1 MSLFNHQ
8 KNNHKNSHCEK
19 SNREKLNA
27 VPVDVDLSELE
38 RDSRYRVFSGGV
50 NVFVTVVLVLFAVF
64 QLYASL
70 SGRLPQ
76 QILRYGHLGFAVG
89 LAFILYPTTKKSSRR
104 RINPLDIFFA
114 AAFLAVIAYF
124 IANFKAL
131 QLRAGDYT
139 MLDTVMAGIGLSLV
153 LLACWRVVGPPIVII
168 ALCFILYGLMG
179 SRGLIRIEMPGFLA
193 QRGYLLPRILT
204 HLFITTEGVIGNP
217 IGVCS
222 TYIFLFI
229 LFGAFLEKTGI
240 GQFFIDLAN
249 ALAGWAVGGPAKVA
263 VLSSALQGTVS
274 GSSVANTVSTG
285 SFTIPLMKSLG
296 YEPEFAGAVEAAA
309 STGGQIMPP
318 VMGSAAFLIAESVG
332 VPYPQLMLTA
342 LIPALLYF
350 AGIWIMVDFEA
361 RRKGLEGLP
370 REELPPAKP
379 LLLQKGHLVLPLCA
393 IIYFMLSGFT
403 ITRSALWGVLI
414 AAVVPFLRRSTW
426 VSPRQVLAAL
436 PLAARNVV
444 SVATACAT
452 AGIIVGMVTLTGL
465 GQRIGAGMFQ
475 VVGGNVFLGL
485 GCAMITSL
493 VLGMGVSTTSNYI
506 ITSTVAAPILI
517 QLGIPLLAA
526 HMFCFYFGIIAD
538 ITPPVALAAYAGSA
552 IAKGNPFKTGVNASK
567 LAIAAFLVPYMF
579 ALNPK
584 LIMIGGTFAE
594 ALPMILTALVGL
606 FGIGGGLIGYLNAP
620 IKSYW
625 RLLLIA
631 GGLGL
636 LIPGT
641 TSDLV
646 GVVLILAVYFF
657 HLRRRKGA

>member
-1 MSLFNHQ
+1 MSLFNRKKMNEIPQ
-8 KNNHKNSHCEK
+8 
-19 SNREKLNA
+19 
-27 VPVDVDLSELE
+27 DIDLSEIE
-38 RDSRYRVFSGGV
+38 RDSRYRVFSGGMK
-50 NVFVTVVLVLFAVF
+50 VFLTAVLTCFALF

-70 SGRLPQ
+70 SGRVPQ
-76 QILRYGHLGFAVG
+76 QILRWGHLGFAIS
-89 LAFILYPTTKKSSRR
+89 LAFIIYPTTKKSSRKK
-104 RINPLDIFFA
+104 INPLDVLFA
-114 AAFLAVIAYF
+114 LLFISVIAYF
-124 IANFKAL
+124 IINFKPL
-131 QLRAGDYT
+131 QLRAGEYT
-139 MLDTVMAGIGLSLV
+139 LLDTVMAGMGIVLV

-179 SRGLIRIEMPGFLA
+179 ARGLIRVQMPGFLA
-193 QRGYLLPRILT
+193 QRGYHLSRVIT

-217 IGVCS
+217 VGVCS

-229 LFGAFLEKTGI
+229 LFGACLEKTGI

-249 ALAGWAVGGPAKVA
+249 ALAGRAVGGPAKVA

-332 VPYPQLMLTA
+332 VPYSRLMLVA

-350 AGIWIMVDFEA
+350 SGIWIMVDFEA
-361 RRKGLEGLP
+361 RRKGLRGLP
-370 REELPPAKP
+370 REKLPPAKP
-379 LLLQKGHLVLPLCA
+379 LILQKGHLVLPLAA

-414 AAVVPFLRRSTW
+414 AAMVPFLRKGTW
-426 VSPRQVLAAL
+426 VSPKQILQAL
-436 PLAARNVV
+436 PLAARNIV
-444 SVATACAT
+444 SVATACST

-465 GQRIGAGMFQ
+465 GQRIGGGMFQ
-475 VVGGNVFLGL
+475 VVGGNVYLGL
-485 GCAMITSL
+485 ACAMVTSL

-517 QLGIPLLAA
+517 HLGIPLLAA

-552 IAKGNPFKTGVNASK
+552 IAKGNPFRTGVNASK

-584 LIMIGGTFAE
+584 LIMIGGTFLE
-594 ALPMILTALVGL
+594 ALPMILTALIGL
-606 FGIGGGLIGYLNAP
+606 FGIGAGLIGYINKP
-620 IKSYW
+620 VKSYW
-625 RLLLIA
+625 RLLMIA

-636 LIPGT
+636 LIPGIA
-641 TSDLV
+641 SDLA
-646 GVVLILAVYFF
+646 GVALILAVYFF
-657 HLRRRKGA
+657 NLRKE

>member
-1 MSLFNHQ
+1 MSFLSR
-8 KNNHKNSHCEK
+8 K
-19 SNREKLNA
+19 KLNE
-27 VPVDVDLSELE
+27 VPQDVDLSELE
-38 RDSRYRVFSGGV
+38 RDSRYRVFSGGMKI
-50 NVFVTVVLVLFAVF
+50 FLTVVLTCFALF

-76 QILRYGHLGFAVG
+76 QILRYGHLGFAIS
-89 LAFILYPTTKKSSRR
+89 LAFIIYPTTKKSSRR
-104 RINPLDIFFA
+104 RVNPLDVLFA
-114 AAFLAVIAYF
+114 LAFLTVIGYF
-124 IANFKAL
+124 IGNFKAL
-131 QLRAGDYT
+131 QLRAGEYT
-139 MLDTVMAGIGLSLV
+139 TLDTVMAGLGVFLV

-168 ALCFILYGLMG
+168 ASCFMLYGLMG
-179 SRGLIRIEMPGFLA
+179 ARGLFAVQMPGFLA
-193 QRGYLLPRILT
+193 QRGYQLPRILT
-204 HLFITTEGVIGNP
+204 HLFVTTEGVIGNP

-229 LFGAFLEKTGI
+229 LFGSCLEKTGI

-332 VPYPQLMLTA
+332 IPYSQLMLVA

-350 AGIWIMVDFEA
+350 SGIWIMVDFEA
-361 RRKGLEGLP
+361 RRKGLKGLP
-370 REELPPAKP
+370 REKLPPAKP
-379 LLLQKGHLVLPLCA
+379 LLLQKGHLVLPLAA

-403 ITRSALWGVLI
+403 ITRSALWGIAI
-414 AAVVPFLRRSTW
+414 AALVPFLKKSTW
-426 VSPRQVLAAL
+426 VSPKQILEAL
-436 PLAARNVV
+436 PLAARNIV
-444 SVATACAT
+444 SVATACST

-465 GQRIGAGMFQ
+465 GQRIGGGMFQ

-485 GCAMITSL
+485 MCAMITSL

-517 QLGIPLLAA
+517 HLGIPLLAA

-552 IAKGNPFKTGVNASK
+552 IAKGNPFRTGVNASK

-584 LIMIGGTFAE
+584 LIMIDGTFLE

-606 FGIGGGLIGYLNAP
+606 FGIGGGLIGYINAP
-620 IKSYW
+620 IGSYW
-625 RLLLIA
+625 RLLMIA

-636 LIPGT
+636 LIPGM
-641 TSDLV
+641 TSDLIGAAV
-646 GVVLILAVYFF
+646 ILTVYFF
-657 HLRRRKGA
+657 TRRKKAGE

>member
-1 MSLFNHQ
+1 MSFLSR
-8 KNNHKNSHCEK
+8 K
-19 SNREKLNA
+19 KLNE
-27 VPVDVDLSELE
+27 VPQNVDLSELE
-38 RDSRYRVFSGGV
+38 RDSRYRIFSGGMK
-50 NVFVTVVLVLFAVF
+50 VFLTVVLTCFALF

-76 QILRYGHLGFAVG
+76 QILRYGHLGFAIS
-89 LAFILYPTTKKSSRR
+89 LAFIIYPTTKKSSRR
-104 RINPLDIFFA
+104 RINPLDVIFA
-114 AAFLAVIAYF
+114 LTFLTVIMYF
-124 IANFKAL
+124 IGNFKAL
-131 QLRAGDYT
+131 QLRAGEYT
-139 MLDTVMAGIGLSLV
+139 TLDTVMAGLGVFLV

-168 ALCFILYGLMG
+168 ASCFMLYGLMG
-179 SRGLIRIEMPGFLA
+179 ARGFFAVQMPGFLA
-193 QRGYLLPRILT
+193 QRGYQLPRIIT

-229 LFGAFLEKTGI
+229 LFGSCLEKTGI

-332 VPYPQLMLTA
+332 IPYSQLMLVA

-350 AGIWIMVDFEA
+350 SGIWIMVDFEA
-361 RRKGLEGLP
+361 RRKGLKGLP
-370 REELPPAKP
+370 REKLPPAKP
-379 LLLQKGHLVLPLCA
+379 LLLQKGHLVLPLAA

-403 ITRSALWGVLI
+403 ITRSALWGIMI
-414 AAVVPFLRRSTW
+414 AALVPFLKKSTW
-426 VSPRQVLAAL
+426 VSPKQILEAL
-436 PLAARNVV
+436 PLAARNIV

-465 GQRIGAGMFQ
+465 GQRIGGGMFQ

-485 GCAMITSL
+485 MCAMITSL

-517 QLGIPLLAA
+517 HLGIPLLAA

-552 IAKGNPFKTGVNASK
+552 IAKGNPFRTGVNASK

-579 ALNPK
+579 ALDPK
-584 LIMIGGTFAE
+584 LIMIDGTFLE
-594 ALPMILTALVGL
+594 ALPMIATALVGL
-606 FGIGGGLIGYLNAP
+606 FGIGGGLIGYINAP
-620 IKSYW
+620 IESYR
-625 RLLLIA
+625 RLLMIA

-641 TSDLV
+641 ISDLIGAAV
-646 GVVLILAVYFF
+646 ILAVYFF
-657 HLRRRKGA
+657 TRRKKAGE

>member
-1 MSLFNHQ
+1 MSFLSR
-8 KNNHKNSHCEK
+8 K
-19 SNREKLNA
+19 KLNE
-27 VPVDVDLSELE
+27 VPRDVDLSELE
-38 RDSRYRVFSGGV
+38 RDSRYRIFSGGMK
-50 NVFVTVVLVLFAVF
+50 VFLTVVLTCFALF

-76 QILRYGHLGFAVG
+76 QILRYGHLGFAIS
-89 LAFILYPTTKKSSRR
+89 LAFIIYPTTKKSSRR
-104 RINPLDIFFA
+104 TVNPLDVIFA
-114 AAFLAVIAYF
+114 LAFLTVIGYF
-124 IANFKAL
+124 IGNFKAL
-131 QLRAGDYT
+131 QLRAGEYT
-139 MLDTVMAGIGLSLV
+139 ALDTVMAGLGVFLV

-168 ALCFILYGLMG
+168 ASCFMLYGLMG
-179 SRGLIRIEMPGFLA
+179 ARGLFAVQMPGFLA
-193 QRGYLLPRILT
+193 QRGYQLPRIIT

-229 LFGAFLEKTGI
+229 LFGSCLEKTGI

-332 VPYPQLMLTA
+332 IPYSQLMLVA

-350 AGIWIMVDFEA
+350 SGIWIMVDFEA
-361 RRKGLEGLP
+361 RRKGLKGLP
-370 REELPPAKP
+370 REKLPPAKP
-379 LLLQKGHLVLPLCA
+379 LLLQKGHLVLPLAA

-403 ITRSALWGVLI
+403 ITRSALWGIMI
-414 AAVVPFLRRSTW
+414 AALVPFLKKSTW
-426 VSPRQVLAAL
+426 VSPKQILEAL
-436 PLAARNVV
+436 PLAARNIV
-444 SVATACAT
+444 SVATACST

-465 GQRIGAGMFQ
+465 GQRIGGGMFQ
-475 VVGGNVFLGL
+475 VVSGNVFLGL
-485 GCAMITSL
+485 MCAMITSL

-517 QLGIPLLAA
+517 HLGIPLLAA

-552 IAKGNPFKTGVNASK
+552 IAKGNPFRTGVNASK

-579 ALNPK
+579 ALDPK
-584 LIMIGGTFAE
+584 LIMIDGTFLE

-606 FGIGGGLIGYLNAP
+606 FGIGGGLIGYINAP
-620 IKSYW
+620 IESYW
-625 RLLLIA
+625 RLLMIA
-631 GGLGL
+631 GGVGL
-636 LIPGT
+636 LIPGM
-641 TSDLV
+641 TSDLIGAAV
-646 GVVLILAVYFF
+646 ILAVYFF
-657 HLRRRKGA
+657 TRRKKSGE

>member
-1 MSLFNHQ
+1 MSFLSR
-8 KNNHKNSHCEK
+8 K
-19 SNREKLNA
+19 KLNE
-27 VPVDVDLSELE
+27 VPRDVDLSELE
-38 RDSRYRVFSGGV
+38 RDSRYRIFSGGMK
-50 NVFVTVVLVLFAVF
+50 VFLTVVLTCFALF

-76 QILRYGHLGFAVG
+76 QILRYGHLGFAIS
-89 LAFILYPTTKKSSRR
+89 LAFIIYPTTKKSSRR
-104 RINPLDIFFA
+104 TVNMLDVIFA
-114 AAFLAVIAYF
+114 LAFLTVIGYF
-124 IANFKAL
+124 IGNFKAL
-131 QLRAGDYT
+131 QLRAGEYT
-139 MLDTVMAGIGLSLV
+139 ALDTVMAGLGVFLV
-153 LLACWRVVGPPIVII
+153 LLACWRVVGPSIVII
-168 ALCFILYGLMG
+168 ASCFMIYGLMG
-179 SRGLIRIEMPGFLA
+179 ARGLFAVQMPGFLA
-193 QRGYLLPRILT
+193 QRGYQLPRIIT

-229 LFGAFLEKTGI
+229 LFGSCLEKTGI

-332 VPYPQLMLTA
+332 IPYSQLMLVA

-350 AGIWIMVDFEA
+350 SGIWIMVDFEA
-361 RRKGLEGLP
+361 RRKGLKGLP
-370 REELPPAKP
+370 REKLPPAKP
-379 LLLQKGHLVLPLCA
+379 LLLQKGHLVLPLVA

-403 ITRSALWGVLI
+403 ITRSALWGIMI
-414 AAVVPFLRRSTW
+414 AALAPFLRKSTW
-426 VSPRQVLAAL
+426 VSPKQILEAL
-436 PLAARNVV
+436 PLAARNIV
-444 SVATACAT
+444 SVATACST

-465 GQRIGAGMFQ
+465 GQRIGGGMFQ

-485 GCAMITSL
+485 MCAMITSL

-517 QLGIPLLAA
+517 HLGIPLLAA

-552 IAKGNPFKTGVNASK
+552 IAKGNPFRTGVNASK

-579 ALNPK
+579 ALDPK
-584 LIMIGGTFAE
+584 LIMIDGTFLE

-606 FGIGGGLIGYLNAP
+606 FGIGGGLIGYINAP
-620 IKSYW
+620 IESYW
-625 RLLLIA
+625 RLLMIA
-631 GGLGL
+631 GGVGL
-636 LIPGT
+636 LIPGM
-641 TSDLV
+641 TSDLIGAAV
-646 GVVLILAVYFF
+646 ILAVYFF
-657 HLRRRKGA
+657 TRRKKSGE